1 MLRVKIL
8 ASVLPLVLTGIFA
21 GGQLTSHSRPCIAA
35 GATTLQIA
43 EAPWQAQSHVSFTED
58 PRAATVR
65 VQIVNSAEI
74 ADFAVIDDIET
85 AENDSCSRS
94 ANTYVGIA
102 DQASATEPVI
112 YLSQDEGADYR
123 VYVSSKT
130 FSAREAAA
138 LIVGAGRN
146 PASQASTT
154 LAMKL

>member
-43 EAPWQAQSHVSFTED
+43 EAPWQAQSHVSFTEN
-58 PRAATVR
+58 PRIATVR
-65 VQIVNSAEI
+65 VQIVNSAEM
-74 ADFAVIDDIET
+74 ADFTVIDDIET
-85 AENDSCSRS
+85 AENNSCSRS
-94 ANTYVGIA
+94 ATYVGIA